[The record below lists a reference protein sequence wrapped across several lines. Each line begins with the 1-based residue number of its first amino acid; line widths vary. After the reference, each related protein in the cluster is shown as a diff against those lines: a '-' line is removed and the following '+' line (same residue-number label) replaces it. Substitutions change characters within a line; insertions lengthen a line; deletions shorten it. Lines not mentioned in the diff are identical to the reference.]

1 MKDTF
6 INFRN
11 INILKKNS
19 QCYLY
24 FKIANCAIKID
35 PLSNICWGCNTFKN
49 IKQDIFKCSGNTH
62 LNLNNFSI
70 ALLLDD
76 ISCRKVKTSRY
87 HIIL

>member
-49 IKQDIFKCSGNTH
+49 IKQ
-62 LNLNNFSI
+62 
-70 ALLLDD
+70 
-76 ISCRKVKTSRY
+76 
-87 HIIL
+87 